1 MRNLKLILAYDGSR
15 YQGWQRLPGVEN
27 TIQGK
32 LERTISR
39 ILEEPVEV
47 SGSGRTDAGAPGGP
61 GSRARTVLDR
71 ARACSGGRPGPV
83 NAPLLLFV
91 GGTRSGK
98 SGLAQRWAEAQS
110 PRRLFLATCRVE
122 DAEMAAR
129 VARHQAVRGAGWHC
143 VEEPLDPLAVL
154 GGCPAGS
161 AFGGAGVVLLDCVSL
176 WIANLLAAGG
186 GSGAGG
192 GPGRRPG

>member
-1 MRNLKLILAYDGSR
+1 M
-15 YQGWQRLPGVEN
+15 
-27 TIQGK
+27 
-32 LERTISR
+32 
-39 ILEEPVEV
+39 
-47 SGSGRTDAGAPGGP
+47 
-61 GSRARTVLDR
+61 
-71 ARACSGGRPGPV
+71 

-176 WIANLLAAGG
+176 WIANLLAAGLTPEAVQARAPQPMKKEIRATLKLMV
-186 GSGAGG
+186 SISRN
-192 GPGRRPG
+192 PCRKEDLRTTETK